1 MMKKL
6 LLLFLFFV
14 GCLVYSNPQDN
25 PFLESEKNPE
35 MSITTDKINSTK
47 ETNTGP
53 GDPTN
58 DPDDP
63 PAPIDDYLP
72 LLLITAIG
80 IIVYNARRNKK
91 SLS

>member
-35 MSITTDKINSTK
+35 MSITTDKINCG
-47 ETNTGP
+47 NM
-53 GDPTN
+53 
-58 DPDDP
+58 
-63 PAPIDDYLP
+63 I
-72 LLLITAIG
+72 
-80 IIVYNARRNKK
+80 
-91 SLS
+91 